1 MKFVKVSDTQYLNLS
16 HINYIRYDPDD
27 GDSVVHF
34 GDDNLL
40 HLDTDETKKLLK
52 VVEEF
57 SAVSLEE
64 VYHRF
69 GIPWPPQFKVKEEDK
84 IAINNVVQLEKPQE
98 SGE

>member
-64 VYHRF
+64 VYHRLGF
-69 GIPWPPQFKVKEEDK
+69 PWPPQSLIKEEDK
-84 IAINNVVQLEKPQE
+84 IAVVPLEKPQE

>member
-1 MKFVKVSDTQYLNLS
+1 MKFVKVSDTQYINLS
-16 HINYIRYDPDD
+16 NINYIRYDPDD

-34 GDDNLL
+34 GDANFL

-64 VYHRF
+64 VYHRLGF
-69 GIPWPPQFKVKEEDK
+69 PWPPQFEVKEEDK
-84 IAINNVVQLEKPQE
+84 IAINNVVRLEKPQE
-98 SGE
+98 SGD

>member
-40 HLDTDETKKLLK
+40 HLDTDETQKLLK

-57 SAVSLEE
+57 STVSIEE
-64 VYHRF
+64 VYHRLGF
-69 GIPWPPQFKVKEEDK
+69 PWPPQSQIKEDYK
-84 IAINNVVQLEKPQE
+84 IAVVPLEKTQE

>member
-52 VVEEF
+52 VVDEF
-57 SAVSLEE
+57 SAVSIEE
-64 VYHRF
+64 VYHRY
-69 GIPWPPQFKVKEEDK
+69 GIPWSPQFKEDEL
-84 IAINNVVQLEKPQE
+84 IAVNKVRQLEKTKE

>member
-34 GDDNLL
+34 IDDKLL
-40 HLDTDETKKLLK
+40 QLDTDETKKLLNA
-52 VVEEF
+52 VDEF
-57 SAVSLEE
+57 TAVSIEE
-64 VYHRF
+64 LYTRY
-69 GIPWPPQFKVKEEDK
+69 GIPLPPQFKS
-84 IAINNVVQLEKPQE
+84 EKTKE